1 MPKNLINITS
11 RLFTSFMLLIAI
23 VSAQNMTQ
31 DNPEQRLTI
40 RIEKQEYTTL
50 NIHSNSHTD
59 EVQKSYDLGD
69 REQETDNKQ

>member
-23 VSAQNMTQ
+23 ISSQNMTQ
-31 DNPEQRLTI
+31 DNPDQRLTI
-40 RIEKQEYTTL
+40 RIEKQEHTTL

-59 EVQKSYDLGD
+59 QVQESYALGN
-69 REQETDNKQ
+69 REQGTDNKQ